1 MHNVISSLIS
11 YKIGIKNIVSEDDF
25 YNIIKEVKILDKF
38 KSIFIVDYINA
49 WMEPNKCL
57 YIQMEFC
64 EYNLDAI
71 INMKNTF
78 NMSLND
84 INYYIS
90 CELFRE
96 IVECVQYLHSRVPP
110 IMHRDLKPANIL
122 ITAKHTNKRYVKL
135 CDFGIAVDHKTKT
148 MYSTRGKSQTH
159 TANVGTP
166 VYMAPEVMRGRDYNR
181 SADIYSLGMIALD
194 MFKITVNE

>member
-1 MHNVISSLIS
+1 MRNFRLI
-11 YKIGIKNIVSEDDF
+11 
-25 YNIIKEVKILDKF
+25 EV
-38 KSIFIVDYINA
+38 
-49 WMEPNKCL
+49 MG
-57 YIQMEFC
+57 
-64 EYNLDAI
+64 LDAVKCARSMSELDWKRLRMI
-71 INMKNTF
+71 IYT
-78 NMSLND
+78 
-84 INYYIS
+84 I

-96 IVECVQYLHSRVPP
+96 IVECVQYLHSRDPP
-110 IMHRDLKPANIL
+110 IIHRDLKPANIL
-122 ITAKHTNKRYVKL
+122 ITAKPTNERYVKL